1 MSTLRPLSP
10 VKLVAGFFLADK
22 KLAAPFLEAAQ
33 KRFGPVDLL
42 SPWFVFDQTRYYEK
56 EMGWPLFRRL
66 ASFSQLVEP
75 ITLVDAKLWAQ
86 EIEQQ
91 FLSPDGARKVNVDPG
106 YLTKE
111 RFVLATGKNFVHR
124 IALTEG
130 VYADLTLVYSNK
142 GFQTLPWTYPDY
154 AGKAMQGF
162 LLQVRKKYFFD
173 IKRGVAK
180 ADNPVGALP

>member
-1 MSTLRPLSP
+1 MSTLRPLNP

-22 KLAAPFLEAAQ
+22 KLAAPFLTAAQ
-33 KRFGPVDLL
+33 KRFGPVDIL

-56 EMGWPLFRRL
+56 ETGWPLFRRL
-66 ASFSQLVEP
+66 ASFSQLVAP
-75 ITLVDAKLWAQ
+75 LALVEAKLWAQ

-91 FLSPDGARKVNVDPG
+91 FTGPDGARRLNVDPG
-106 YLTKE
+106 YLAAE

-124 IALTEG
+124 IALTQG
-130 VYADLTLVYSNK
+130 VYADLTLIYTNK

-154 AGKAMQGF
+154 AGGDIQDF

-173 IKRGVAK
+173 IKRGVS
-180 ADNPVGALP
+180 GAL